1 MRVWGCA
8 EWERLKGGFRSTVMG
23 ALPLR
28 LLRKLAPRGALVNG
42 CHTGTCRSGPAQDA
56 LGRLPQ
62 GRDERFV
69 PAPRWPAQRGRPG
82 FEVGVVPSSP
92 LTEQFRFEGP
102 DQLRDFLT
110 PAFTAVQ
117 NTRFHT
123 QTGEGDA
130 YALFYRARVGSQ
142 PFEEV
147 QLLRLDH
154 EARIKEITLFGRP
167 MPALTALMISAGSE
181 LARRQ
186 GRRGVAA
193 LMRASAAP
201 VHTMVTFGDR
211 RMVPLTRPAARR
223 T

>member
-1 MRVWGCA
+1 MSETLHSAAPTVASWRA
-8 EWERLKGGFRSTVMG
+8 ASERGDV
-23 ALPLR
+23 
-28 LLRKLAPRGALVNG
+28 
-42 CHTGTCRSGPAQDA
+42 DA
-56 LGRLPQ
+56 AVACLS
-62 GRDERFV
+62 RD
-69 PAPRWPAQRGRPG
+69 
-82 FEVGVVPSSP
+82 VVLSSP

-110 PAFTAVQ
+110 SAFTAVEDI
-117 NTRFHT
+117 RFHT

-142 PFEEV
+142 PFEEA
-147 QLLRLDH
+147 QLLRLDD
-154 EARIKEITLFGRP
+154 EAHIKEITLFGRP

-201 VHTMVTFGDR
+201 VHAMVTFGDR
-211 RMVPLTRPAARR
+211 RVVPLTRPAARR